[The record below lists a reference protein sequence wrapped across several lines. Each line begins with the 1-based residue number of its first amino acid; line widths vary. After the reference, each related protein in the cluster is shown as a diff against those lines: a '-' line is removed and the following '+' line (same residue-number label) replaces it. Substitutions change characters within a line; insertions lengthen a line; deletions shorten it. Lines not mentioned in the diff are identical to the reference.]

1 MSYKTVAVKFMSYDE
16 YGRTNDKT
24 YNYLTFDESL
34 QVDDLV
40 VVRTS
45 SGFAVAQ
52 VAEFKEYSPYAK
64 SLIVGKID
72 MTRYEEEIAKINRVQ
87 ELRAKLEAELAE
99 EQRLA
104 VYREAAKSNPRIQEL
119 LDELESLK

>member
-1 MSYKTVAVKFMSYDE
+1 MSYKTVAVKFVSYDE
-16 YGRTNDKT
+16 YGRTNDKA

-34 QVDDLV
+34 QVNDLV

-45 SGFAVAQ
+45 SGFAVAR
-52 VAEFKEYSPYAK
+52 VVEFKEYSPYAK
-64 SLIVGKID
+64 SLIVDKVD
-72 MTRYEEEIAKINRVQ
+72 MTRYNEETEKINRVQ

-104 VYREAAKSNPRIQEL
+104 VYREAAKSNSRIQEL

>member
-1 MSYKTVAVKFMSYDE
+1 MSYKTVAVRFVSCDD

-34 QVDDLV
+34 QVDDFV

-64 SLIVGKID
+64 SLIVDKVD
-72 MTRYEEEIAKINRVQ
+72 MTRYNEETAKINRVQ

-104 VYREAAKSNPRIQEL
+104 VYREAAKSNSRIQEL

>member
-1 MSYKTVAVKFMSYDE
+1 MSYKTVAVKFLSHDE
-16 YGRTNDKT
+16 YGRTNDKA

-34 QVDDLV
+34 QVNDLV

-64 SLIVGKID
+64 SLIVDKVD
-72 MTRYEEEIAKINRVQ
+72 MTRYNEETEKINRVQ

-104 VYREAAKSNPRIQEL
+104 VYREAARSNPRIQEL

>member
-1 MSYKTVAVKFMSYDE
+1 MSYRTVAVKFLSCDE

-45 SGFAVAQ
+45 NGFAVAQ

-64 SLIVGKID
+64 SLIVDKVD
-72 MTRYEEEIAKINRVQ
+72 MTRYNEETAKINRVQ

-104 VYREAAKSNPRIQEL
+104 VYREAAKSNSRIQEL

>member
-1 MSYKTVAVKFMSYDE
+1 MSYKAVAVKFVSYDD
-16 YGRTNDKT
+16 YGHSNNKT
-24 YNYLTFDESL
+24 YDYLTSDESL
-34 QVDDLV
+34 KVNDLV

-52 VAEFKEYSPYAK
+52 IVEFKEYSPYAK
-64 SLIVGKID
+64 SLIVDKVD
-72 MTRYEEEIAKINRVQ
+72 MTRYNEESAKIKRTH

-104 VYREAAKSNPRIQEL
+104 VYREAAQFNPRIQEL
-119 LDELESLK
+119 LDELEALK

>member
-1 MSYKTVAVKFMSYDE
+1 MSYKTVAVRFVSCDD

-34 QVDDLV
+34 QVDDFV

-64 SLIVGKID
+64 SLIVDKVD
-72 MTRYEEEIAKINRVQ
+72 MTRYNEETAKINRVQ

-104 VYREAAKSNPRIQEL
+104 VYREAAKSNSRIQEL
-119 LDELESLK
+119 LDKLESLK

>member
-1 MSYKTVAVKFMSYDE
+1 MSYKTVAVRFVSCDD

-24 YNYLTFDESL
+24 YNYLTFDDSL
-34 QVDDLV
+34 QVDDFV

-52 VAEFKEYSPYAK
+52 VAEFKEFSPYAK
-64 SLIVGKID
+64 SLIVSKID
-72 MTRYEEEIAKINRVQ
+72 MTRYNEETAKINRVQ

-104 VYREAAKSNPRIQEL
+104 VYREAAKSNSRIQEL
-119 LDELESLK
+119 LNELESLK